1 MEFEKFMQIGK
12 TLGLEKED
20 LQTFVKEHM
29 EEWKEQMRLNREER
43 AREREAA
50 KELAEIEARR
60 VAMEKEQDRMERA
73 LERQFELQKI
83 EMEKGNQVG
92 EFKPGGDSSVR
103 KLKLKMNVFQDG
115 RDDMDAY
122 LTSFERMSIAQK
134 SPEEDWA
141 IHLGTLLTGKAR
153 DVYVRLSSEDAMDYN
168 KLKNA
173 LLHRYDL
180 TQEGFRQ
187 KFRTAKV
194 EVGETYTQFLSRIT
208 GYFNRWIKMSGIN
221 QDYEGLIDL
230 LLREQLLNSAG
241 KELTLYL
248 KERTPDS
255 AHKLAELAETFIE
268 ARKETFQGQKQEERD
283 RRNYSTGARE
293 KEKNY
298 SGLGQRSDSGKK
310 GFTDH
315 SYRSTE
321 TSRSWTPKC
330 FVCNRKGHIAREC
343 PNRKQS
349 TRQKGDREI
358 IACMVSDKKDIL
370 GNRSDSNMNVFVGTH
385 LGKDAT
391 VIRDTGCSTVVIRKS
406 LVPENDLTGE
416 LGSYVTLD
424 GEVKEAPWCE
434 TYIKTLYYTGK
445 VRAMVLENPIYDIV
459 IGNVTGAK
467 DATQKDVA
475 QTIGI
480 METRAQ
486 LRKNTKMQA
495 LITPTIHMDG
505 VTPEQIR
512 CEQRKDEGLEK
523 LFRLAEAG
531 EETIKGRNFSKFVIE
546 NEILKRKSQSPNVEH
561 GKLFD
566 QLVVPTRF
574 RTKVMRVAHETVLA
588 GHMATKKPMN
598 RVQRHF
604 YWPGLQGDV
613 RRFCQSCDVC
623 QRTIPKGRV
632 GKALL
637 GKMPVIN
644 VPFERV
650 AVDLVGPIDPMTNQ
664 KNRFIL
670 VIVDFATRYPEA
682 VALKNIDT
690 RTVAEALLG
699 VFGRVG
705 MPKEILTDRGSQF
718 TSGMM
723 KEVCRLLSLK
733 QLTTTPYHPMCN
745 GLVER
750 FNGTL
755 KSMLKKMCI
764 EKPQDWDRYI
774 APLLFAYRDSLGF
787 SPFELLYGRT
797 VRGPMQILKELWTDE
812 TTDPEVKT
820 TYQYVI
826 DLRDRLEETCML
838 AHNELEKSST
848 RYRRYFNK
856 KAKDRQLKVGD
867 QVLLLLPKYKNKLE
881 MMWQGPNRIVEKLGS
896 LDYRIKM
903 DNGKVK
909 TFHINMLKKYLGRPQ
924 EDKRE
929 RIETVCVAVVEEEWI
944 KEGCIEHQEKLSIVL
959 PSLAKTETW
968 ERCELST
975 DLNANQ
981 VQEMKCV
988 LQKYDDVLS
997 DKPGRT
1003 NLETFK
1009 MELTSE
1015 EPVRL
1020 KPYPIP
1026 FSLTNAV
1033 KEELDQMLELD
1044 VIEKTNSA
1052 YASPIILVKKKDGTY
1067 RFCTDYRKLNQI
1079 VVYDA
1084 QPIPNIDELL
1094 SKLSGANFFTKIDL
1108 CKGYWQI
1115 PIDESSRDAT
1125 AFITPDG
1132 LYRWKVMPF
1141 GIVSA
1146 PAVFSRMMRPLLKN
1160 LGSVKN
1166 YIDDILIYTETW
1178 KEHVEMVETV
1188 LKRLRNGKL
1197 TAKPSKCLIG
1207 FKTLEFLGHTVG
1219 NGKIGPEENKV
1230 KKIMA
1235 VSKPRNKKELRSFLG
1250 LVGYYRKFIENFSE
1264 IAAPLTDMTK
1274 KRQSKTLQWTEETTA
1289 SFEMLKEKMS
1299 SAPVLKL
1306 PKLEEQFIIRTD
1318 ASGSGLGAVLMQ
1330 ESEGELF
1337 PVMYVSRKLKERETN
1352 YAIVEQECLAIV
1364 WAIGKFT
1371 QYVYGTDFILET
1383 DHKALTWLHQTRFDN
1398 ARVMRWALAL
1408 QPYRFVCRS
1417 IHGRDNWCA
1426 DLLSRCGDSGNDE

>member
-1 MEFEKFMQIGK
+1 
-12 TLGLEKED
+12 
-20 LQTFVKEHM
+20 
-29 EEWKEQMRLNREER
+29 
-43 AREREAA
+43 
-50 KELAEIEARR
+50 
-60 VAMEKEQDRMERA
+60 
-73 LERQFELQKI
+73 
-83 EMEKGNQVG
+83 
-92 EFKPGGDSSVR
+92 
-103 KLKLKMNVFQDG
+103 MNVFQDG

-134 SPEEDWA
+134 SPQKDWA

-153 DVYVRLSSEDAMDYN
+153 DVYVRLNSEDAMDYD

-194 EVGETYTQFLSRIT
+194 EVGETYTQFLSRMT
-208 GYFNRWIKMSGIN
+208 GYVHRWIKMSGIN
-221 QDYEGLIDL
+221 QDFEGLFDL
-230 LLREQLLNSAG
+230 LLREQLLNSAST
-241 KELTLYL
+241 ELTLYL
-248 KERTPDS
+248 KERTPES
-255 AHKLAELAETFIE
+255 ADKMASLAETFVE
-268 ARKETFQGQKQEERD
+268 ARKGAVHSIKQEERD
-283 RRNYSTGARE
+283 RRQYVGGERGRIPGKNFSNNYNSHTNSHRCSESHRPWA
-293 KEKNY
+293 
-298 SGLGQRSDSGKK
+298 
-310 GFTDH
+310 
-315 SYRSTE
+315 
-321 TSRSWTPKC
+321 PKC
-330 FVCNRKGHIAREC
+330 FVCDKKGHIAREC
-343 PNRKQS
+343 PNRNKS
-349 TRQKGDREI
+349 TREI
-358 IACMVSDKKDIL
+358 RDKEVIACMVSMKK
-370 GNRSDSNMNVFVGTH
+370 NRLVERDDSNMNVFVGTN
-385 LGKDAT
+385 LGKDT
-391 VIRDTGCSTVVIRKS
+391 TIIRDTGCSTVVIRKC
-406 LVPENDLTGE
+406 LVPENDMTGE
-416 LGSYVTLD
+416 IGSYVTLD

-434 TYIKTLYYTGK
+434 TYIKTPYYTGK
-445 VRAMVLENPIYDIV
+445 VRAMVLDNPIYDIV
-459 IGNVTGAK
+459 IGNVIGAK
-467 DATQKDVA
+467 DATKRDIA

-486 LRKNTKMQA
+486 VKRRNQKMQP
-495 LITPTIHMDG
+495 LITPTIQIEG
-505 VTPEQIR
+505 VNPEQIR
-512 CEQRKDEGLEK
+512 AEQRKDEGLEK
-523 LFRLAEAG
+523 LFKLAEAG
-531 EETIKGRNFSKFVIE
+531 EETLKGINFSKFVIE
-546 NEILKRKSQSPNVEH
+546 NELLKRKSQSPNVEH

-566 QLVVPTRF
+566 QLVVPTKLRV
-574 RTKVMRVAHETVLA
+574 KVMRVAHETVLA
-588 GHMATKKPMN
+588 GHMATQKTIN

-604 YWPGLQGDV
+604 YWPGLQGDI

-637 GKMPVIN
+637 GKMPVID

-650 AVDLVGPIDPMTNQ
+650 AVDLVGPIDPMTDK
-664 KNRFIL
+664 KNRYIL
-670 VIVDFATRYPEA
+670 VVVDFATRYPEA

-705 MPKEILTDRGSQF
+705 MPKEILTDRGTQF
-718 TSGMM
+718 TSDMM
-723 KEVCRLLSLK
+723 KEVCRLLSMK

-764 EKPQDWDRYI
+764 ERPKDWDRYI
-774 APLLFAYRDSLGF
+774 APLLFAYREVPQDSIGF

-812 TTDPEVKT
+812 ITDPEIKT

-826 DLRDRLEETCML
+826 DLRERLEETCML

-848 RYRRYFNK
+848 RYRKYFNS

-909 TFHINMLKKYLGRPQ
+909 TFHVNMLKKYLDRPK
-924 EDKRE
+924 EENRE
-929 RIETVCVAVVEEEWI
+929 RIETVCVAVVEEEVV
-944 KEGCIEHQEKLSIVL
+944 EGECTEKLEGKLGIVL
-959 PSLAKTETW
+959 PSLVKTETW
-968 ERCELST
+968 ERCELSS
-975 DLNANQ
+975 DLDRKQ
-981 VQEMKCV
+981 IQDVKGV
-988 LQKYDDVLS
+988 LQTFQDVLS

-1003 NLETFK
+1003 DLETFK
-1009 MELTSE
+1009 IELTSE

-1026 FSLTNAV
+1026 FSLTKVV
-1033 KEELDQMLELD
+1033 KEEVDQMLELD
-1044 VIEKTNSA
+1044 VIEKSHSA
-1052 YASPIILVKKKDGTY
+1052 YASPIVLVKKKEGTY
-1067 RFCTDYRKLNQI
+1067 RFCTDYRRLNQI

-1084 QPIPNIDELL
+1084 EPIPNIDELL
-1094 SKLSGANFFTKIDL
+1094 SKISGAKFFTKIDL

-1115 PIDESSRDAT
+1115 PVEEDSRDAT
-1125 AFITPDG
+1125 AFVTPNG
-1132 LYRWKVMPF
+1132 LYHWKVMPF

-1146 PAVFSRMMRPLLKN
+1146 PAVFSRMMRTLLKGLSN
-1160 LGSVKN
+1160 VRN

-1178 KEHVEMVETV
+1178 EEHLEMVETV
-1188 LKRLRNGKL
+1188 FNRLRDGKL

-1207 FKTLEFLGHTVG
+1207 FKTLEFLGHMVG
-1219 NGKIGPEENKV
+1219 NGEIGPEAKKV

-1235 VSKPRNKKELRSFLG
+1235 ISRPQNKKELRSFLG
-1250 LVGYYRKFIENFSE
+1250 LIGYYRKFIKNFSE

-1274 KRQSKTLQWTEETTA
+1274 NSQTKVLQWTEGTTA
-1289 SFEMLKEKMS
+1289 AFKTLKEKMS

-1306 PKLEEQFIIRTD
+1306 PKLGEHFTIRTD
-1318 ASGSGLGAVLMQ
+1318 ASGNGLGAVLMQ
-1330 ESEGELF
+1330 ESEGEVF
-1337 PVMYVSRKLKERETN
+1337 PVLYVSRKLKDRETR
-1352 YAIVEQECLAIV
+1352 YATIEKECLAIV

-1371 QYVYGTDFILET
+1371 QYVYGVDFTLET
-1383 DHKALTWLHQTRFDN
+1383 DHQSLTWLHQTRFDN

-1408 QPYRFVCRS
+1408 QPYRFVCKS
-1417 IHGRDNWCA
+1417 IHGKDNVCA
-1426 DLLSRCGDSGNDE
+1426 DLLSRCGDSGDIE